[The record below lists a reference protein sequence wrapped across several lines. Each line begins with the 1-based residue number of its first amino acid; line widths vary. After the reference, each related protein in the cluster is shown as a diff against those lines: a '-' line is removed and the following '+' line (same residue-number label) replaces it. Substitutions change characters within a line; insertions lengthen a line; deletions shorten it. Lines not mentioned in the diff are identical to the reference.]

1 MSKILVVDDER
12 TVVAAFQQILTDRGH
27 EVATASRGD
36 ETLECVE
43 RDPPE
48 LVVMDVC
55 MPGMN
60 GLEALRRIKSLHP
73 QLPVIIMTGRG
84 TMETAIEATKTGA
97 FDYHLKPLDP
107 AEILRTIERALESYR
122 LARQPV
128 VFDADVLS
136 SAADAMIGQG
146 PAMQEVYKAIGRVAH
161 TDATVLVRGES
172 GTGKELAARA
182 IYQHSSRS
190 QAPLMIVNCAA
201 IPETLLESELFGHE
215 QGAFTGA
222 QSRRIGKFQQAHG
235 GTIFLDEIGDI
246 PLSIQAKILRVLQ
259 EKNFERLGS
268 NDTIRVDVRVIAA
281 TNRDLE
287 RAIASGEFR
296 EDLYHRLNVVT
307 IRLPPLRQRREDIPR
322 LAEYFLTKL
331 AEDLKVAKPVV
342 SEDAMDLL
350 RNYPWPGNVREFSHT
365 LQRAMIFT
373 HGYPIQAA
381 DLSTVLQQHPE
392 EIRQADTLREEDA
405 LCMLVARYLASRG
418 GEGAHERLLAMV
430 EKALLSEALRKT
442 QGNQT
447 HAARLLGLA
456 RPTLHAK
463 MQKYG
468 LRGDGGS

>member
-1 MSKILVVDDER
+1 MSRILVVDDER
-12 TVVAAFQQILTDRGH
+12 SVVAAFQAILADRGH
-27 EVATASRGD
+27 EVVTAGRGD
-36 ETLECVE
+36 EALDRLE
-43 RDPPE
+43 RDAPE

-55 MPGMN
+55 MPGMD
-60 GLEALRRIKSLHP
+60 GLEALRRIKSLRP

-107 AEILRTIERALESYR
+107 AEILRTIDKALQSYR

-136 SAADAMIGQG
+136 SAGDAMIGQSA
-146 PAMQEVYKAIGRVAH
+146 AMQEVYKAIGRVAH

-182 IYQHSSRS
+182 VYQHSGRSRS
-190 QAPLMIVNCAA
+190 PLTIVNCAA

-222 QSRRIGKFQQAHG
+222 QSRRIGKFQQANG

-259 EKNFERLGS
+259 EKSFERLGS
-268 NDTIRVDVRVIAA
+268 NDTVRADVRVIAA

-287 RAIASGEFR
+287 RAIARGEFR

-307 IRLPPLRQRREDIPR
+307 IRLPPLREHREDIPR
-322 LAEYFLTKL
+322 LAEYFLLKL
-331 AEDLKVAKPVV
+331 SDELKIAKPVV
-342 SEDAMDLL
+342 SDDAMELL
-350 RNYPWPGNVREFSHT
+350 RAYPWPGNVREFSHT
-365 LQRAMIFT
+365 IQRAMIFT

-381 DLSTVLQQHPE
+381 DISAVLQQHPD
-392 EIRQADTLREEDA
+392 EIRQADGLREEDA
-405 LCMLVARYLASRG
+405 LRGLVGRYLASRG
-418 GEGAHERLLAMV
+418 GEGAYEHLLGMV
-430 EKALLSEALRKT
+430 EKALLSEALRRCD
-442 QGNQT
+442 GNQT

-463 MQKYG
+463 LQRHG
-468 LRGDGGS
+468 LRGEGGS